1 MVSAASVQAT
11 AEALAL
17 VRAEGLP
24 LEKFVEAM
32 RVNASY
38 SGTLA
43 MKLPKMLERDFA
55 PHFSVKHMLKDMQ
68 IASQIALSHYLDLGV
83 TAAARDQLFEQMQ
96 WGRGDDDY
104 SAVLR
109 KYLHEPGP
117 GFSEEPQIQEPLEQS
132 DAEESIA
139 ASAGAETQNVELQ
152 EADVEPQEAGLVASP
167 ESLLGFSGT
176 MNATAPAAAPLR
188 RGFLK
193 QLLSRF
199 SSGEE

>member
-1 MVSAASVQAT
+1 MVTAGSIQAA

-17 VRAEGLP
+17 VQAHGLP

-43 MKLPKMLERDFA
+43 MKLPKMIERDFA

-68 IASQIALSHYLDLGV
+68 IASQIALSHYLDLRA
-83 TAAARDQLFEQMQ
+83 TAAARDQLLEQMQ
-96 WGRGDDDY
+96 WGHGDDDY

-109 KYLHEPGP
+109 KYLHEPGTTHP
-117 GFSEEPQIQEPLEQS
+117 EEPQIPEALEQS
-132 DAEESIA
+132 EAEESITA
-139 ASAGAETQNVELQ
+139 LAGEETPN
-152 EADVEPQEAGLVASP
+152 VEPQEAGVAASP
-167 ESLLGFSGT
+167 ESLLAFGGT
-176 MNATAPAAAPLR
+176 MNATAPVPVATPLR

-199 SSGEE
+199 SSGAE

>member
-1 MVSAASVQAT
+1 
-11 AEALAL
+11 
-17 VRAEGLP
+17 
-24 LEKFVEAM
+24 
-32 RVNASY
+32 
-38 SGTLA
+38 
-43 MKLPKMLERDFA
+43 
-55 PHFSVKHMLKDMQ
+55 
-68 IASQIALSHYLDLGV
+68 LSHYLDLGV

-96 WGRGDDDY
+96 WGHGDDDY

-167 ESLLGFSGT
+167 ESVLGFSET
-176 MNATAPAAAPLR
+176 MNAPAPAATPLR